1 MELTGKCKEEFE
13 KWFTNSDNHKG
24 FDAEQI
30 ALDRKYRLKVFYQL
44 YPSMQYG
51 VYVDFFDSVGI
62 FIEITPYFDS
72 VTEVMLWFFTLENKK
87 CIHLNSHLENKAKTR
102 SEARLLAIEKA
113 NELHNEFLNK

>member
-1 MELTGKCKEEFE
+1 MEITGKCKAEFE
-13 KWFTNSDNHKG
+13 KWFTNSDNHQG

-62 FIEITPYFDS
+62 NSSSFSHYEFYKCNLDN
-72 VTEVMLWFFTLENKK
+72 TLF
-87 CIHLNSHLENKAKTR
+87 HTR
-102 SEARLLAIEKA
+102 PEARTAAIEKA
-113 NELHNEFLNK
+113 NELYNERY

>member
-51 VYVDFFDSVGI
+51 VYVDFFDSVDLNINVICYCNGDEWQ
-62 FIEITPYFDS
+62 FDIEQRQEFYNTKSRP
-72 VTEVMLWFFTLENKK
+72 
-87 CIHLNSHLENKAKTR
+87 
-102 SEARLLAIEKA
+102 EARVLAIEKA
-113 NELHNEFLNK
+113 NEIYNNAH